1 MTPERFR
8 TIVDAYGADARR
20 WPEAER
26 AAAQAWASA
35 HRIEADAIFAESA
48 PLDAWLDGHVVAPP
62 PRALFDGIVASAPAR
77 PPEGR
82 AALPWGGVA
91 QRQEGTTSAPA
102 RPPEGRAALPWG
114 GVAQRQEGT
123 TSAPARPPFWR
134 RGRVWWSSV
143 VFAGVGVAG
152 GFVGAFAVSLYM
164 VTTVAPPVHQ
174 DAPWLDTGFG
184 NPVSDWS
191 EE

>member
-8 TIVDAYGADARR
+8 TIVDAYGTDSRR

-26 AAAQAWASA
+26 AAARAWASA
-35 HRIEADAIFAESA
+35 HRMEADAIFAESA
-48 PLDAWLDGHVVAPP
+48 PLDAWLDGHVVTPP
-62 PRALFDGIVASAPAR
+62 ARALFDGIVASAP
-77 PPEGR
+77 
-82 AALPWGGVA
+82 
-91 QRQEGTTSAPA
+91 RQEGTTSAPA
-102 RPPEGRAALPWG
+102 RPA
-114 GVAQRQEGT
+114 
-123 TSAPARPPFWR
+123 FWR
-134 RGRVWWSSV
+134 RGRVWWSSM

-164 VTTVAPPVHQ
+164 VTTVAPPVHR
-174 DAPWLDTGFG
+174 DAPWLETGFG